1 MYQLLIK
8 RDGGTGPMISQQR
21 SFFKKK
27 RATSSKQDA

>member
-21 SFFKKK
+21 SF
-27 RATSSKQDA
+27 